1 MILAEVEAYQA
12 QRVSCLVH
20 KERIISLKYCRQTME
35 LRISVVLST
44 ALELQRHEIT
54 RLQAAQTPKFE
65 LSIDYLKSDGCML
78 NIKKFLRVRIL
89 YIITLF
95 SQKTTLQCS
104 NRILGSLLEF

>member
-1 MILAEVEAYQA
+1 
-12 QRVSCLVH
+12 
-20 KERIISLKYCRQTME
+20 ME

-44 ALELQRHEIT
+44 ALELQRHEVT

-89 YIITLF
+89 
-95 SQKTTLQCS
+95 
-104 NRILGSLLEF
+104 